1 MISQPLTKYLASH
14 GPWSRRQ
21 AEALIRAG
29 RVMVDGQMAQLGQ
42 TIGTKQA
49 VVKVDGRPVANQSEQ
64 LVYFMLNKPVGYTC
78 TSRDFRDEHNVFELV
93 DYPGRLF
100 VVGRLDKDSRGLVLL
115 TNDGDL
121 TEKLTHPRFA
131 HPKVY
136 QVTLRPGISGPRLA
150 KLEEFLTKGCRL
162 SDDQQIATAE
172 IGRQLASDRLEIILR
187 QGQKRQIRLLMKAA
201 GYEVVDLRR
210 DSLAGLELGKLPSG
224 AYRPLTANE
233 IDRLRRLAQDKRA

>member
-21 AEALIRAG
+21 AEALIRAS
-29 RVMVDGQMAQLGQ
+29 RVTVDGQMAQLGQ
-42 TIGTKQA
+42 TIGAHQT
-49 VVKVDGRPVANQSEQ
+49 VVRVDNRLVANQSKQ

-78 TSRDFRDEHNVFELV
+78 TSRYFKGEHNIFELI
-93 DYPGRLF
+93 DFAGRLF

-131 HPKVY
+131 HPKIY
-136 QVTLRPGISGPRLA
+136 QVTLRPGISGLELI
-150 KLEEFLTKGCRL
+150 KLKEFLTKGCRL
-162 SDDQQIATAE
+162 SNDQQIATAE

-187 QGQKRQIRLLMKAA
+187 QGQKRQIRFLMRAA
-201 GYEVVDLRR
+201 GYEVIDLKR
-210 DSLAGLELGKLPSG
+210 DSLASLELGKLPSG

-233 IDRLRRLAQDKRA
+233 IDRLRRLAQDKKV

>member
-49 VVKVDGRPVANQSEQ
+49 VVKVDGRLVANQSEQ

-78 TSRDFRDEHNVFELV
+78 TNRYFKDEHNIFELI
-93 DYPGRLF
+93 DFTGRLF

-115 TNDGDL
+115 TNDGEL
-121 TEKLTHPRFA
+121 TERLTHPRFA
-131 HPKVY
+131 HAKVY
-136 QVTLRPGISGPRLA
+136 EATTRPGLTGRDLPQLKDFLA
-150 KLEEFLTKGCRL
+150 KGRRL
-162 SDDQQIATAE
+162 YEDQGLATAE
-172 IGRQLASDRLEIILR
+172 VGQQLATDRLEIILR

-201 GYEVVDLRR
+201 GYEVTDLKRV
-210 DSLAGLELGKLPSG
+210 ALGPLKLGRLPVG
-224 AYRPLTANE
+224 ASRPLTYIE
-233 IDRLRRLAQDKRA
+233 IDRLLRLAQDRRA

>member
-1 MISQPLTKYLASH
+1 MINQQLTKYLASH

-29 RVMVDGQMAQLGQ
+29 RVKVDNQIAQLGQ
-42 TIGTKQA
+42 VVSDNNQA
-49 VVKVDGRPVANQSEQ
+49 VQVDGRLVASQDEPM
-64 LVYFMLNKPVGYTC
+64 VYFMLNKPAGYTC
-78 TSRDFRDEHNVFELV
+78 TSRDFRDEHNIFELV
-93 DYPGRLF
+93 DFTGRLF

-136 QVTLRPGISGPRLA
+136 QVTLRPGISGLELFRL
-150 KLEEFLTKGCRL
+150 KEFLTKGCRL